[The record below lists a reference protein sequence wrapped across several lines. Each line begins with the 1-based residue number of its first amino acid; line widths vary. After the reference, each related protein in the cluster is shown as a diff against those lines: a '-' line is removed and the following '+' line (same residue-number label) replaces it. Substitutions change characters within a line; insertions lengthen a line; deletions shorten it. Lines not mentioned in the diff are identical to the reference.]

1 MKFCHFQQPE
11 LIWKIL
17 MLSEISQIEK
27 GKYCMLSLIS
37 GIWKVKQTN
46 KYNKAETDS
55 EIQRERG
62 KIGEGI
68 ERYKLLGIK

>member
-1 MKFCHFQQPE
+1 
-11 LIWKIL
+11 

-37 GIWKVKQTN
+37 RIWKVKQTN